1 MRRCSTG
8 HRLLPLLVTACCH
21 CSLMCCYRCLS
32 TSSSHLTPPHV
43 HVHLSGETKA
53 ATHATIAS
61 ASRCCHCRACAQ
73 VLKHSSIHCPLHPL
87 QRVFPFVHP
96 CRRPATTLHRSAH
109 QCVKWKYASSHPTS
123 LQQAGRISTFPR
135 QLWTVPTLPLRQNP
149 PPRWALC
156 SLLPWKAAIGRG
168 TPL

>member
-1 MRRCSTG
+1 MVVFRPNQVWSRFEFHLNFKFNRAHSSVS
-8 HRLLPLLVTACCH
+8 LLPLSGACAAAALATACCH

-61 ASRCCHCRACAQ
+61 ASGCCHCRACAQ
-73 VLKHSSIHCPLHPL
+73 VLKHSSIHRPLHPL

-96 CRRPATTLHRSAH
+96 CRRPATTPHRSAH

-123 LQQAGRISTFPR
+123 LQQVGRISTFPH
-135 QLWTVPTLPLRQNP
+135 QL
-149 PPRWALC
+149 
-156 SLLPWKAAIGRG
+156 
-168 TPL
+168 